1 MNRLKL
7 KTIVNPLL
15 NWYNNSARVLPWR
28 DYPTPYRVWVSEVML
43 QQTRVD
49 TVLPYFERF
58 ISALPDIASLA
69 QADEQQLLKLWEGL
83 GYYSRVKNMQKAALI
98 VTERYNGE
106 LPASFEALKGLPGIG
121 AYSAGAISSI
131 AFGLRFPAVDGNVLR
146 VISRITASAD
156 DITDTLVKKR
166 IEQQVTEILP
176 TEAVG
181 DFNQSLMELGATVC
195 LPNGA
200 PRCDDICPLKHL
212 CLGFLQGIAAGL
224 PVKAAKA
231 VKRVEDKMVLVM
243 VCGDKLGVT
252 RRKKTGL
259 LAGMWELPNIDGV
272 LSMEKC
278 LAAVKDMSVV
288 VDKIHPLAAAKHVFT
303 HITWNMTGYLVQVK
317 EANNDSITWASPED
331 LQERMALPTAFKA
344 YIRQYYA
351 YLNSKTGLKAA
362 SETIGTSSK
371 ASNSN

>member
-1 MNRLKL
+1 MNKPLL
-7 KTIVNPLL
+7 NTIVNPLL
-15 NWYNNSARVLPWR
+15 SWYYSSARVLPWR
-28 DYPTPYRVWVSEVML
+28 DNPTPYRVWVSEIML

-58 ISALPDIASLA
+58 VAALPDIASLA

-83 GYYSRVKNMQKAALI
+83 GYYSRVKNMQKAALT
-98 VTERYNGE
+98 VMKLYNGK
-106 LPASFEALKGLPGIG
+106 LPASFEALKELPGIG

-156 DITDTLVKKR
+156 DITDIPVKKR

-200 PRCDDICPLKHL
+200 PRCDICPLKHL
-212 CLGFLQGIAAGL
+212 CLGFEHGIAAEL
-224 PVKAAKA
+224 PVKTVKAAKRA
-231 VKRVEDKMVLVM
+231 EAKTVLVM

-252 RRKKTGL
+252 KRKKTGL
-259 LAGMWELPNIDGV
+259 LAGMWELPNIDGA
-272 LSMEKC
+272 LSMEEC
-278 LAAVKDMSVV
+278 ITVVKDMGLSVNE
-288 VDKIHPLAAAKHVFT
+288 IQPLTEAKHIFT
-303 HITWNMTGYLVQVK
+303 HIMWNMMGYLLQVN
-317 EANNDSITWASPED
+317 EARNDSITWVSPKD
-331 LQERMALPTAFKA
+331 LKERMALPTAFKA
-344 YIRQYYA
+344 YIRHYYA
-351 YLNSKTGLKAA
+351 YLNSNTGR
-362 SETIGTSSK
+362 
-371 ASNSN
+371 